1 MKGFAFFSIFHCRF
15 QNLEWANFLKC
26 SWKLCY
32 DGWHT
37 LLSSCPAVHKTDPWM
52 TRLSRSRWRLL
63 CWWLS
68 QVFCPH
74 ISPAQEAEKSECPVE
89 PLQEPLAAPHI
100 FPSYKWWNN
109 VFPSQHFLSWK
120 YFSKN
125 WFNLMFALRWTS
137 RDAVVRKKW
146 RSAQFSGWKWTFQC
160 ILLFMLLKKKFI
172 RATKAP
178 KRTLRLRVKFKIN
191 AVDPDTFNFDT
202 L

>member
-1 MKGFAFFSIFHCRF
+1 MKGVAFFSIFHCRF

-26 SWKLCY
+26 WWKLCF

-37 LLSSCPAVHKTDPWM
+37 LLSSCPAVHQTDPWM

-74 ISPAQEAEKSECPVE
+74 ICPAQEAERSECW
-89 PLQEPLAAPHI
+89 ATAGARCC

-125 WFNLMFALRWTS
+125 WFHITWCLLCAGQAEMLWSEKREGMFS
-137 RDAVVRKKW
+137 
-146 RSAQFSGWKWTFQC
+146 FQVENEPSDVFC
-160 ILLFMLLKKKFI
+160 FLCY
-172 RATKAP
+172 
-178 KRTLRLRVKFKIN
+178 
-191 AVDPDTFNFDT
+191 
-202 L
+202 